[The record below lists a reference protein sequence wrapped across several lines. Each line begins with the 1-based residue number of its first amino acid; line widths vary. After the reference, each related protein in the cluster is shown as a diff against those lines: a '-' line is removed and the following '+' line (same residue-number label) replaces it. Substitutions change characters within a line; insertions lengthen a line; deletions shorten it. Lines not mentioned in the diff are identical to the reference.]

1 MSDRVGIAPAAEA
14 AIGRALVVFARWLA
28 IAGGVLF
35 VGLAIMTVT
44 SVLGRAF
51 IWAGL
56 DQIEGDFEIVEMGC
70 AVAVFCFLPWCQ
82 INRGH
87 VTVDV
92 FIEYMPV
99 RVQIFLSLLGN
110 VALTAASGLIANQLR
125 LGLAE
130 RLSDG
135 QETWI
140 LGMYVW
146 WGYAGALIGAVLF
159 AVISLYTVWRS
170 LNEMIR
176 GVEAA

>member
-1 MSDRVGIAPAAEA
+1 MADKGLAPAAEA
-14 AIGRALVVFARWLA
+14 AVGRALLEFARWLA

-35 VGLAIMTVT
+35 VGLAIMTVM

-82 INRGH
+82 INRGN

-92 FIEYMPV
+92 FIAYLPK
-99 RVQIFLSLLGN
+99 RGQITLSLLGN
-110 VALTAASGLIANQLR
+110 VAMAFAAVLIAQR
-125 LGLAE
+125 MWLGTVE
-130 RLSDG
+130 KHGNG

-140 LGMYVW
+140 LGMHVW
-146 WGYAGALIGAVLF
+146 WGYAASMVGAALF
-159 AVISLYTVWRS
+159 AVIALYTVWRS
-170 LNEMIR
+170 LNELIN
-176 GVEAA
+176 GEEPV